1 MPILVEYSKAV
12 RLARQ
17 RVVEKLEAYKS
28 AATEDALVS
37 LNAAIENWLAVVGS
51 LPAEQEP
58 DKLA

>member
-1 MPILVEYSKAV
+1 
-12 RLARQ
+12 LARQ